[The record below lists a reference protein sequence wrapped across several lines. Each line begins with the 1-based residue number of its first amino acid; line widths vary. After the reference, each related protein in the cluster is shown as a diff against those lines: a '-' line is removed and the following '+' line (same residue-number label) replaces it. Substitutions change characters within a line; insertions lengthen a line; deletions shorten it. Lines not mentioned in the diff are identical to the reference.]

1 MESTTNWT
9 PFEAASTDEVLSAFP
24 RPLDALSGGL
34 TPAIVLRGAYPDSA
48 GLVKRFYERGYLD
61 RDTVGK
67 ETQLSGGPYLD
78 LGTSLGRVGSDQE
91 AFFAHAA
98 RTHQLFSTLFD
109 GFADP
114 VRTMYDSLSSL
125 AVDKRVQ
132 TAEELDQ
139 RRYSPAIF
147 RMYHGDEGHRAH
159 FDSVAK
165 RGNPAS
171 DYIVSKFELQFA
183 GILSLQKGSET
194 LSAEPFIYRCH
205 GPEPEV
211 QEILSSGRFDDYAAE
226 HEIPKTQVDLEPGD
240 LYFFFT
246 ENVHAVPPI
255 ERDRARIVL
264 AIFFATSDDD
274 ERLFIWS

>member
-9 PFEAASTDEVLSAFP
+9 PFEADSTDEVLSAFP
-24 RPLDALSGGL
+24 RPLDALSGGHI
-34 TPAIVLRGAYPDSA
+34 PAIVLRGAYPDSA
-48 GLVKRFYERGYLD
+48 RLVERFYERGYLD

-78 LGTSLGRVGSDQE
+78 LGTSLGRVGSDQGI
-91 AFFAHAA
+91 FFAHAA
-98 RTHQLFSTLFD
+98 RTHQLFATLFD

-114 VRTMYDSLSSL
+114 VRAMYDSLSSL
-125 AVDKRVQ
+125 GVDKRVQ
-132 TAEELDQ
+132 TAEELDG
-139 RRYSPAIF
+139 RVYGPAIF
-147 RMYHGDEGHRAH
+147 RMYHGNEGHRAH

-165 RGNPAS
+165 RGSPAS
-171 DYIVSKFELQFA
+171 DYIVSEFGKQFA
-183 GILSLQKGSET
+183 GILSLQKGSAT

-205 GPEPEV
+205 GPATEV
-211 QEILSSGRFDDYAAE
+211 QEILSAGRFDDYAAE
-226 HEIPKTQVDLEPGD
+226 HDIPMAQVDLEPGD

-274 ERLFIWS
+274 ERLFVWS